1 MSPLNSPALL
11 SRSDFLAALCLSF
24 MMVPCPLCLADHELI
39 VCKMLGTENTKDM
52 KCFFFFGNYLGRFLF
67 VVFWWWWFFFTRL
80 YVPPET
86 LRFVVRILLFLTPQS
101 NSDNISRLLGSNSI

>member
-1 MSPLNSPALL
+1 MSPLNSPAVL

-39 VCKMLGTENTKDM
+39 VCKMLGTENTKDI
-52 KCFFFFGNYLGRFLF
+52 KCFFLWQLFGKVSFCCFLVV
-67 VVFWWWWFFFTRL
+67 VVFFTHL

>member
-52 KCFFFFGNYLGRFLF
+52 KCFFFFWQLFGKVSFCCFLVV
-67 VVFWWWWFFFTRL
+67 VVFFYPSLCTTRDIE
-80 YVPPET
+80 VCC
-86 LRFVVRILLFLTPQS
+86 
-101 NSDNISRLLGSNSI
+101 